1 VKSAAK
7 ISDKHLKGL
16 RYLMEERI
24 VSHFFMVSF
33 DEVERLTEDGIE
45 VLHWKTFLRRLWAD
59 EILSEN
65 T

>member
-1 VKSAAK
+1 
-7 ISDKHLKGL
+7 
-16 RYLMEERI
+16 
-24 VSHFFMVSF
+24 MVSF

-59 EILSEN
+59 EILSGN